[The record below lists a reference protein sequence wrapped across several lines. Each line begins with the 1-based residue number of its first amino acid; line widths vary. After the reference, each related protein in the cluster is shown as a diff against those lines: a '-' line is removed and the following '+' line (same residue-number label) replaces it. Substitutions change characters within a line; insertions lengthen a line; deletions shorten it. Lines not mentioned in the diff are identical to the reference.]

1 MNRKVTL
8 IVFVSFF
15 VLVTLGTQLIV
26 TVAAGPRTI
35 YVDAGNTGFE
45 DGSKEYPYNTIQEG
59 INAANLGDII
69 QVRTGTYNESI
80 IINKSGLM
88 LIGESRENTIIDGG
102 GRQFVVYVGAN
113 NVTFSGFTIRNG
125 EEYGIWLYRSSNN
138 NFTGNIVLN
147 NQYGIYLERSNNN
160 SFSYNAVLGNN
171 YGIYVYYSSHN
182 VLSSNI
188 ASRNNDGIYL
198 EGSSYDNLSENTVTS
213 NNRYGIFIYHSSNIV
228 ISGNTALNN
237 TYGIYASGSN
247 NNALSGNIASNNDYG
262 IYFHY
267 SDGNIVS
274 GNAASNNNEYGVH
287 FWGSSNNVLS
297 GNAASNNSRG
307 IYLWGSNNNVL
318 SGNIASNNSYGIYF
332 YYSSNNVISGNAA
345 SNNGYGIYLW
355 SSSNNI
361 IFHNNFIN
369 NAEPLNSIGS
379 VNSWDND
386 AEGNY
391 WSDYDGADA
400 DRDGIGDTPYTID
413 GNNQDNYPLMAM
425 LLQFNIATEG
435 VSYKINVVS
444 NSTISNFQ
452 CRYDVYNRV
461 SGISFKVNGAKGK
474 GFCRISI
481 PHALIEPPY
490 IVVVD
495 EKPPSYSKIV
505 HTNGTHTW
513 LYFAYEHSE
522 HEVIIMHK
530 SSPGLAF
537 LSQWAIL
544 GLTATVVI
552 LLSISIHYYRLFREQ
567 KKVIQAYERELG
579 SFPVSHSERARVHF
593 IKDVIERKEKIEKFK
608 KKYGVK
614 VYPASTLDELVEKL
628 GIQKEKGKAKR

>member
-1 MNRKVTL
+1 MNKRIVLTL
-8 IVFVSFF
+8 LFLMLFFTSINPVLTYVSFDRAPY
-15 VLVTLGTQLIV
+15 VNSKSVT
-26 TVAAGPRTI
+26 ASP
-35 YVDAGNTGFE
+35 
-45 DGSKEYPYNTIQEG
+45 NTIWVPDNYTTTIQ
-59 INAANLGDII
+59 AAIYAASSGDII
-69 QVRTGTYNESI
+69 RVRAGTYNESI
-80 IINKSGLM
+80 IIDKHNLM
-88 LIGESRENTIIDGG
+88 LIGENRENTIINCGG
-102 GRQFVVYVGAN
+102 AGFVVYIIAN
-113 NVTFSGFTIRNG
+113 NLTFSDFTVQNG
-125 EEYGIWLYRSSNN
+125 EYGIYLYKSSNN
-138 NFTGNIVLN
+138 NFTGNIALN
-147 NQYGIYLERSNNN
+147 NQYGIYLERSNYN
-160 SFSYNAVLGNN
+160 SFSGNTVSGNN

-182 VLSSNI
+182 VLSSNN
-188 ASRNNDGIYL
+188 ASRNNHGIYL
-198 EGSSYDNLSENTVTS
+198 EGSSYDSLSDNTVTS
-213 NNRYGIFIYHSSNIV
+213 NNRHGIFLYHSSNIV
-228 ISGNTALNN
+228 ISGNTAVNN
-237 TYGIYASGSN
+237 TYGIYASGSSN
-247 NNALSGNIASNNDYG
+247 NVLSGNFASNNDYG
-262 IYFHY
+262 IYFYY
-267 SDGNIVS
+267 SDDNVVS
-274 GNAASNNNEYGVH
+274 GNT
-287 FWGSSNNVLS
+287 
-297 GNAASNNSRG
+297 ASNNSYG
-307 IYLWGSNNNVL
+307 IYLWGSNNNVF
-318 SGNIASNNSYGIYF
+318 SGNVASNNSCGIYLWGSNNNVVSGNTASNNSYGIYF
-332 YYSSNNVISGNAA
+332 YYSGNNVISGNDA
-345 SNNGYGIYLW
+345 SSNGYGIYLW

-379 VNSWDND
+379 VNSWDNN

-391 WSDYDGADA
+391 WSDYDGTDA
-400 DRDGIGDTPYTID
+400 DRDGIGDTPYPID

-425 LLQFNIATEG
+425 LLQFNIAMEG

-452 CRYDVYNRV
+452 CRYDVYNRINA
-461 SGISFKVNGAKGK
+461 ISFKVNGAEGK

-495 EKPPSYSKIV
+495 ENPPSYSKIV

-513 LYFAYEHSE
+513 LYFTYEHSE

-537 LSQWAIL
+537 LSQWTIL

-593 IKDVIERKEKIEKFK
+593 IKDVIEREEKIEKFK

-614 VYPASTLDELVEKL
+614 VYPASTLEELVEKL
-628 GIQKEKGKAKR
+628 GLQKEKGKAKR